1 MSCGVNGSWRFCPRP
16 PYHPRVLAHYALALS
31 PETTA
36 QPPRRH
42 LMARPAALARTL
54 GWDERKVLGWL
65 LLAIV
70 LWATDFWHHIS
81 PAAIGV
87 GIGLLLTLPGVGVL
101 EAKAVKAVNFC
112 LIVFAGGVVSMAN
125 VLTAAHALTPLS
137 DLIGT
142 WHDTLMSTAWRA
154 TLCTGAASSII
165 SGGQ

>member
-1 MSCGVNGSWRFCPRP
+1 M
-16 PYHPRVLAHYALALS
+16 
-31 PETTA
+31 
-36 QPPRRH
+36 
-42 LMARPAALARTL
+42 
-54 GWDERKVLGWL
+54 LGWL

-101 EAKAVKAVNFC
+101 ELKAVKAVNFC

-125 VLTAAHALTPLS
+125 VLTATHALTTSSRPPGHLARHAAVHGLACHPHAVLGRLPLS
-137 DLIGT
+137 F
-142 WHDTLMSTAWRA
+142 
-154 TLCTGAASSII
+154 